1 MAKMKVYELAKELSA
16 DSKDVMRVLQK
27 KGITVKSH
35 MSVLSEN
42 EVELVRAG
50 LAGKK
55 PAKAEQPAAP
65 AGEFVPRVKRIPKA
79 VVEAEA
85 PAPAENTAAAAPAEK
100 PAEKPAEAAKPVEKP
115 VEAAKPAE
123 SEKPAPAEKP
133 AEKPVEA
140 AKPAATAKPAE
151 TEKPAEAAK
160 P

>member
-1 MAKMKVYELAKELSA
+1 MAKLKVDELAKELSA

-55 PAKAEQPAAP
+55 PAKVEQQPAQP

-79 VVEAEA
+79 VVD
-85 PAPAENTAAAAPAEK
+85 AAAPAET
-100 PAEKPAEAAKPVEKP
+100 AA
-115 VEAAKPAE
+115 
-123 SEKPAPAEKP
+123 APAE
-133 AEKPVEA
+133 EKPVEA
-140 AKPAATAKPAE
+140 AKPAAAVPLTRFAIAVLSIAMERACLTFASLKRVLSLLSISR
-151 TEKPAEAAK
+151 
-160 P
+160 